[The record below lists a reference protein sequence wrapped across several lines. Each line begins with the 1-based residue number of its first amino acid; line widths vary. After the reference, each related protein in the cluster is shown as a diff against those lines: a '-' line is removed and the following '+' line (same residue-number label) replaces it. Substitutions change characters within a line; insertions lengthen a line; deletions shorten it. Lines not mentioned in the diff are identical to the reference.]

1 MVVFVTGTGRSGT
14 STVARLLHA
23 ELGVPMGT
31 RFRQPD
37 KDNPDGYWED
47 QEFVRWN
54 KAFLAGEVG
63 YSEFMHRI
71 GDVMKERKQCYET
84 WGFKDPRL
92 AYLLGIYLTANDDS
106 ACVICCTRD
115 EEAVVASCRRCY
127 GWTEEEATKMYR
139 GRTESIANLRR
150 YVPMT
155 DIDFCIR
162 RTDESVMDQVNEGV
176 LQCRT

>member
-14 STVARLLHA
+14 STVARLLHT
-23 ELGVPMGT
+23 EMDVPMGAE
-31 RFRQPD
+31 FRQPD

-63 YSEFMHRI
+63 YSEFVHRI
-71 GDVMKERKQCYET
+71 SQVMKERDGT

-92 AYLLGIYLTANDDS
+92 AYLLGIYLTAS
-106 ACVICCTRD
+106 RELITVINCTRD
-115 EEAVVASCRRCY
+115 EKAVVASCRRCY

-139 GRTESIANLRR
+139 GRTGLIANLRR
-150 YVPMT
+150 YVPMI
-155 DIDFCIR
+155 DIDFR
-162 RTDESVMDQVNEGV
+162 TRTTDESVMDRINEGV
-176 LQCRT
+176 LQCQT